1 MSDNEL
7 TRRIDRL
14 EVLMSE
20 AVDAKNQAAEAKN
33 DTLRADVNAAFAGLR
48 VDMIREIARTKV
60 DLMIWIAMMVG
71 LGVAVLGL
79 TLRLLLR

>member
-1 MSDNEL
+1 MNENEL

-33 DTLRADVNAAFAGLR
+33 DTLRADVRASFEGLR
-48 VDMIREIARTKV
+48 KDMAQREIR
-60 DLMIWIAMMVG
+60 LMIWV
-71 LGVAVLGL
+71 VAVAAL
-79 TLRLLLR
+79 TIAILK